1 MLEAFKTF
9 RWEEGVRKSSFSI
22 RKEEV
27 SVMKKACLAWMA
39 VCVGA
44 FFLGSLTVT
53 AQAQTMK
60 LTYSCFFPGG
70 HTQGKLASAWCKE
83 VEDRTKGRVKIQF
96 YPGGSLTKPPQCY
109 DGVVS
114 KASDL
119 GLSVLGFTPGRFPVV
134 DTVGLPL
141 GYTSGRIATGL
152 SNEVYRRFKPKE
164 FNDTEV
170 MYFFAHGP
178 GFIHTKG
185 KPVRKLEDMKNF
197 KFRVQANTE
206 LIVRQLG
213 GKYKTGTIND
223 AYGMFKRN
231 EVDGSLHPL
240 EANYGFKMGEV
251 VNYMTAAYPI
261 TYTAVQFVV
270 MNKDKWKA
278 LPDDIKVIIRE
289 INNEWIPQHGE
300 AWDTID
306 AEGMRYFLDN
316 GGQIIGL
323 DKNEA
328 VRWKMAV
335 APIIEDYM
343 KILNEKGLNGQEIVD
358 FTIKTLNS
366 MQ

>member
-1 MLEAFKTF
+1 MLKAFKTF
-9 RWEEGVRKSSFSI
+9 RWEEGVRKSSFSM

-27 SVMKKACLAWMA
+27 SVMKKACLALMA
-39 VCVGA
+39 VCVGV

-53 AQAQTMK
+53 AQAQTIK

-70 HTQGKLASAWCKE
+70 HTQGKLANAWCKE
-83 VEDRTKGRVKIQF
+83 VENRTKGRVKIQF
-96 YPGGSLTKPPQCY
+96 FPGGSLTKPPQCY

-152 SNEVYRRFKPKE
+152 ANEVYRHYKPKE

-185 KPVRKLEDMKNF
+185 KPVRKLEDMKHF
-197 KFRVQANTE
+197 KWRVQANTE
-206 LIVRQLG
+206 LIVKQLG
-213 GKYKTGTIND
+213 GKYKRGTISD
-223 AYGMFKRN
+223 AKVMFEKK

-240 EANYGFKMGEV
+240 EANFGFKMGDV
-251 VNYMTAAYPI
+251 VNYITAAYAVA
-261 TYTAVQFVV
+261 YTAVQFVV
-270 MNKDKWKA
+270 MNKEKWKA
-278 LPDDIKVIIRE
+278 LPEDIKTIIRE
-289 INNEWIPQHGE
+289 VNNEWIPQHGE

-306 AEGMRYFLDN
+306 EEGMRYFLDR
-316 GGQIIGL
+316 GGRVVGL
-323 DKNEA
+323 DADEA
-328 VRWKMAV
+328 TRWKMAV
-335 APIIEDYM
+335 APIIEDYA

>member
-1 MLEAFKTF
+1 
-9 RWEEGVRKSSFSI
+9 
-22 RKEEV
+22 
-27 SVMKKACLAWMA
+27 MKK
-39 VCVGA
+39 VCSGLMVV
-44 FFLGSLTVT
+44 LTVVFLAGWAT
-53 AQAQTMK
+53 GETCAQTIK
-60 LTYSCFFPGG
+60 LTYSCFFPED
-70 HTQGKLASAWCKE
+70 HTQAKLARAWCKE
-83 VEDRTKGRVKIQF
+83 VEDRTKGKVRIQF
-96 YPGGSLTKPPQCY
+96 FAGGSLTKPPQCY

-134 DTVGLPL
+134 DAVGLPL
-141 GYTSGRIATGL
+141 GYTSGKIATAL
-152 SNEVYRRFKPKE
+152 SNEVYRHFKPKE

-170 MYFFAHGP
+170 LYFFAHGP

-185 KPVRKLEDMKNF
+185 KPVRKLEDMKHF

-206 LIVRQLG
+206 LIVKQLG
-213 GKYKTGTIND
+213 GKYKYGTINE
-223 AYGMFKRN
+223 AYGMFKRG

-251 VNYMTAAYPI
+251 VDYITAAYPI
-261 TYTAVQFVV
+261 AYTAVQFVV
-270 MNKDKWKA
+270 MNKERWTA
-278 LPDDIKVIIRE
+278 LPEGIKMIVRE

-323 DKNEA
+323 DRSEA
-328 VRWKMAV
+328 ARWKMAV
-335 APIIEDYM
+335 APIIDDYA
-343 KILNEKGLNGQEIVD
+343 KILSEKGLNGQEIVD
-358 FTIKTLNS
+358 FTINTLNS